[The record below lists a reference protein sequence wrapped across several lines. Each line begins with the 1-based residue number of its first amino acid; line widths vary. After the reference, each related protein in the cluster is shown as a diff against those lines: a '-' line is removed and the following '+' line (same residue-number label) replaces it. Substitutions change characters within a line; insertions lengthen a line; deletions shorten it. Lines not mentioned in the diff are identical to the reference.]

1 MEDKMQL
8 LKVRNF
14 NDVINDSLGFLK
26 LNRNVLLRF
35 ILTAVLP
42 LTIVGSWFF
51 SGYFSFIGS
60 IASNGGRGLP
70 EGFGLQ
76 IASVAVGALL
86 MMVVGVI
93 QATALISL
101 FTIYE
106 KSSDGV
112 VSSDELFA
120 AVKSDSL
127 RLVGF
132 YFALMFFMCLVMVV
146 FFAIAGLTFYAGAV
160 FLGVL
165 LIIALYVGLIYMSIA
180 IMFSPFV
187 YMRERLGVMESIKRS
202 FFLIKGYWWRTF
214 GTFLVM
220 YFIVG
225 FASMIFTIPF
235 YAIWFN
241 HIFSMARSG
250 VMSFDFGIGGR
261 LAVMF
266 MFCGTTILSSFI
278 FVSVIM
284 QYYNLVA
291 IKEGP
296 AEPEL
301 SSAPNQLYE

>member
-26 LNRNVLLRF
+26 LNTNTLLRF

-42 LTIVGSWFF
+42 FTIIGSWFF
-51 SGYFSFIGS
+51 SGYFSFLGTMM
-60 IASNGGRGLP
+60 GHGTVGLP
-70 EGFGLQ
+70 DGFAMQMALIG
-76 IASVAVGALL
+76 IGMLL
-86 MMVVGVI
+86 MMVAGI
-93 QATALISL
+93 CQATGLISL
-101 FTIYE
+101 FTLYE
-106 KSSDGV
+106 KSAEGV
-112 VSSDELFA
+112 VTADELFA
-120 AVKSDSL
+120 AVKKDAL

-132 YFALMFFMCLVMVV
+132 YFALMFFMVMA
-146 FFAIAGLTFYAGAV
+146 FALLFGIIGVCFYSGII

-165 LIIALYVGLIYMSIA
+165 LFIAVYVGMIYVSIA
-180 IMFSPFV
+180 IMFSPFI

-202 FFLIKGYWWRTF
+202 LYLIKGYWWRTF
-214 GTFLVM
+214 GAFLVM

-241 HIFSMARSG
+241 QIFSMARTG
-250 VMSFDFGIGGR
+250 VPSFEFGIGGR

-266 MFCGTTILSSFI
+266 MFCGTSVLSSFI